1 MNHIYLISDHSFIL
15 SFTNS
20 IILEVYE
27 YLSDIHIRKGFTMGK
42 KSIKEN
48 KNVYQLAREEAGMT
62 RLQASDALVF
72 MSDSRIEKI
81 ESEKCEPHP
90 DEILAMANAY
100 KKPSLCNYYCSNE
113 CPIGQKTVPELKE
126 KALAQITLEMLSTIN
141 ILSKQK
147 DRLVEIT
154 VDGEISDDEMRDF
167 LAIKSELDKMTV
179 SIESLKLWIDQM
191 IAEGKWVD

>member
-1 MNHIYLISDHSFIL
+1 
-15 SFTNS
+15 
-20 IILEVYE
+20 
-27 YLSDIHIRKGFTMGK
+27 MGK

-154 VDGEISDDEMRDF
+154 VDGEISDDEMKDF

-191 IAEGKWVD
+191 IAEGKWVN

>member
-1 MNHIYLISDHSFIL
+1 
-15 SFTNS
+15 
-20 IILEVYE
+20 
-27 YLSDIHIRKGFTMGK
+27 MGK

-141 ILSKQK
+141 LLSKQK

>member
-1 MNHIYLISDHSFIL
+1 
-15 SFTNS
+15 
-20 IILEVYE
+20 
-27 YLSDIHIRKGFTMGK
+27 MGK

-154 VDGEISDDEMRDF
+154 VDGEISDDEMKDF

>member
-1 MNHIYLISDHSFIL
+1 
-15 SFTNS
+15 
-20 IILEVYE
+20 
-27 YLSDIHIRKGFTMGK
+27 MGK

-48 KNVYQLAREEAGMT
+48 KNIYQLSREEAGMT
-62 RLQASDALVF
+62 RSQASDALVF

-100 KKPSLCNYYCSNE
+100 KKPGLCNYYCSNE
-113 CPIGQKTVPELKE
+113 CPIGRIHVPEIKS
-126 KALAQITLEMLSTIN
+126 KDLAQITLEMLSTIN

-154 VDGEISDDEMRDF
+154 VDGEITNDEMDDF
-167 LAIKSELDKMTV
+167 LKIKGELDKMTT

-191 IAEGKWVD
+191 VAEGKWVD